1 MTDTGAQ
8 SSPSETATVAA
19 TDPRLR
25 RFSLRLMAAMIMA
38 CNLLILLG
46 VWLSG
51 INPDAL
57 FKTPD
62 HFNQSRDICLRYSW
76 HKVAGVQR
84 PVRLCY
90 EWINLSDPSGNT
102 HTFQA
107 DVEIVMG
114 ADGKLHYGQGDPVDT
129 RLALL
134 LAFAGA
140 VVVTGIAL
148 TRRLIERYRRQ
159 LDQARTDVP

>member
-1 MTDTGAQ
+1 MADTGAQ
-8 SSPSETATVAA
+8 RSPSEAA
-19 TDPRLR
+19 NRAAIELRLR
-25 RFSLRLMAAMIMA
+25 RFSLRLMAAMIVA

-57 FKTPD
+57 FRAPD
-62 HFNQSRDICLRYSW
+62 HFNQSRDVCLRYSW
-76 HKVAGVQR
+76 HKVAGVQQ

-102 HTFQA
+102 HTFQT
-107 DVEIVMG
+107 DTEIVMG

-134 LAFAGA
+134 LAFAGT
-140 VVVTGIAL
+140 VILSGIAL
-148 TRRLIERYRRQ
+148 TRWLIGRYRRQ
-159 LDQARTDVP
+159 LEAIQTEMS